1 MIQNFDLDT
10 YNYEKWNN
18 KRGSDLLK
26 EKMTEFELT
35 DIWRIKNNNTK
46 RFSWWKK
53 HLEKQVG

>member
-1 MIQNFDLDT
+1 MIQNFDLNT
-10 YNYEKWNN
+10 YNYGKWNN

-46 RFSWWKK
+46 RFRW
-53 HLEKQVG
+53 